1 MCSSKLWEV
10 MTFSPYITPGLT
22 FDLLVT
28 PAPPFSQAAVLCP
41 HWRSLVHPTVL
52 LFIYV
57 FIFSEQHVCLS
68 AMIYSWTVQVCFL
81 LSETFSLSLHRIP
94 PLSHSGL
101 LLSNQEHLNLSSP
114 FPPRHWFGKTSAP
127 PTVVDLYWL
136 SALLMAHPLNLL
148 PLAVAL
154 SDWLNIPSLHSD
166 WLNTPSSHSP
176 TSRIV
181 ESLSLLSISQLPSKT
196 S

>member
-41 HWRSLVHPTVL
+41 HWPSLAHPTVL

-68 AMIYSWTVQVCFL
+68 LQWSILELYKFVFCCLKRSLWVCTE
-81 LSETFSLSLHRIP
+81 SPLSLTQG
-94 PLSHSGL
+94 S
-101 LLSNQEHLNLSSP
+101 SSP
-114 FPPRHWFGKTSAP
+114 IRNTSISAP
-127 PTVVDLYWL
+127 PFHLVTDSVKNLPRPLLLTVLAISPAHGPPTKSPPPGS
-136 SALLMAHPLNLL
+136 SALW
-148 PLAVAL
+148 LA
-154 SDWLNIPSLHSD
+154 
-166 WLNTPSSHSP
+166 
-176 TSRIV
+176 
-181 ESLSLLSISQLPSKT
+181 
-196 S
+196 

>member
-1 MCSSKLWEV
+1 
-10 MTFSPYITPGLT
+10 MTFSPYITPRLT
-22 FDLLVT
+22 FDPSVY

-41 HWRSLVHPTVL
+41 HWPSLAHPTVL

-68 AMIYSWTVQVCFL
+68 LQWSILELYKFVSCCLKRFEFAQN
-81 LSETFSLSLHRIP
+81 P